1 MEGAKER
8 LRLVIRGRVQG
19 VWYRASARDRAEA
32 LGMTGWVRNLHDGSV
47 ELVAE
52 GGGEAVEHLFG
63 WCREG
68 PPLAQ
73 VSRVEQE
80 RSPATGEFSAFDVK

>member
-1 MEGAKER
+1 MEDTKER
-8 LRLVIRGRVQG
+8 LRLVISGRVQG
-19 VWYRASARDRAEA
+19 IWYRASARDRAEA
-32 LGMTGWVRNLHDGSV
+32 LGLTGWVRNQPGGSV

-52 GGGEAVEHLFG
+52 GNGEALDRLFC

-80 RSPATGEFSAFDVK
+80 RSAATGEFSSFDVR

>member
-1 MEGAKER
+1 MEDAKER
-8 LRLVIRGRVQG
+8 LRLIISGRVQG

-32 LGMTGWVRNLHDGSV
+32 LGLTGWVRNQPGGSV

-52 GGGEAVEHLFG
+52 GNGEALDRLFC

-80 RSPATGEFSAFDVK
+80 RSAATGEFSAFDVR